1 MKSLFANG
9 STAIGG
15 FFVLTILS
23 IIMASAAFADASSG
37 GVDSITVNLPT
48 SCTIESINNTHTET
62 LINNTYDDNVG
73 NGVTTFTT
81 YCNDA
86 GGYVVYAIGSSGN
99 VEGNTNLIGD
109 TGANIATGI
118 MTSGNTSNWAFRI
131 KPLGENNLTMNPT
144 YTNGDNF
151 ASIPSHWD
159 WVAKKESGT
168 VDITTGS
175 KITAQYAAYIS
186 GTQRNGTYTG
196 QVKYVMLNP
205 STASQPEGIES
216 IVSMQDFAKLT
227 PAEKA
232 SIKDTMIEDQQYQLR
247 DIRDNK
253 LYWVAKLKDGNIWMT
268 ENLDLDLSTEKTL
281 TSNDTDLNL
290 YGSMGYDYANG
301 YSCSNGETDCNG
313 GIISWTPER
322 STIASG
328 NLSSTTWVND
338 NNNPYSYQGTEGECP
353 NNPSPDCNDGHSYA
367 NNYYN
372 WSAAI
377 ASNNSSSY
385 TTDKT
390 VAANSICPAGW
401 RLPNAA
407 SMTGGYEFSKL
418 LYKYGVTNNNTNG
431 AGYAGGG
438 FSRIINNPLW
448 FVRSGYVGGGTL
460 YDLSGNGYYWSSAVN
475 SSSDA
480 YRLGFHSGYV
490 NPAYNLNRYYGF
502 SVRCVAQ

>member
-1 MKSLFANG
+1 MKNK
-9 STAIGG
+9 
-15 FFVLTILS
+15 S
-23 IIMASAAFADASSG
+23 IIQRMIVSTIPVGIITVLGISSAFATG

-196 QVKYVMLNP
+196 QVKYIMINP
-205 STASQPEGIES
+205 STASAPEGIDS
-216 IVSMQDFAKLT
+216 IVYMQEFASLT

-232 SIKDTMIEDQQYQLR
+232 SLMDTMIEDQQYQLR

-253 LYWVAKLKDGNIWMT
+253 LYWVAKLKDGNVWMT
-268 ENLDLDLSTEKTL
+268 ENLDLDLSTERTL

-290 YGSMGYDYANG
+290 YGSYNYNSNNG
-301 YSCSNGETDCNG
+301 YTCSNSSDNCENG
-313 GIISWTPER
+313 TISWIPER
-322 STIASG
+322 NTIASD
-328 NLSSTTWVND
+328 NLNSTTWIND
-338 NNNPYSYQGTEGECP
+338 SSNPYSYQGTEGECP

-372 WSAAI
+372 WTAAI
-377 ASNNSSSY
+377 ASNNSSLY
-385 TTDKT
+385 TANNT

-401 RLPNAA
+401 KLPNAA
-407 SMTGGYEFSKL
+407 PIVGGYEFSKL
-418 LYKYGVTNNNTNG
+418 LYAYDITNDDTNG
-431 AGYAGGG
+431 VGYANGG
-438 FSRIINNPLW
+438 FGRIIDNPLW
-448 FVRSGYVGGGTL
+448 FARGGIVDGGNL
-460 YDLSGNGYYWSSAVN
+460 NDLSVSGYYWSGVAYNGTLARRFRFN
-475 SSSDA
+475 STEVSPGGTSSR
-480 YRLGFHSGYV
+480 YLGF
-490 NPAYNLNRYYGF
+490 P
-502 SVRCVAQ
+502 VRCVSR